1 MRHLEHVVEA
11 RAKLRAVSE
20 GYLEQ
25 AKVDIAALDPV
36 RASKPESVEQE
47 TTSRES
53 FGAMLGSPI
62 ALGTL
67 SYLDFGQSGG
77 LAERVNQASLKGV

>member
-25 AKVDIAALDPV
+25 AKVAIAALRP
-36 RASKPESVEQE
+36 
-47 TTSRES
+47 RES
-53 FGAMLGSPI
+53 QQAPI
-62 ALGTL
+62 
-67 SYLDFGQSGG
+67 
-77 LAERVNQASLKGV
+77 R